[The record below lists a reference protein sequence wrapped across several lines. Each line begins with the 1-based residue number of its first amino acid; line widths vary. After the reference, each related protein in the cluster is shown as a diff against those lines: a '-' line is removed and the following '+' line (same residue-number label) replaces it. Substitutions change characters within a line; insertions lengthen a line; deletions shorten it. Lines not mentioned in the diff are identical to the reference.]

1 MRARVLLGVASLVAA
16 VGMLW
21 ASVTPARACSVGP
34 DYDPIAESD
43 VIVSGRFTSWH
54 LIDDATRLDDERLKL
69 DPNYYLEI
77 QNDPK
82 YYGPY
87 DPIRVQIRVDR
98 IYKGSAFETIEV
110 IDGASLEV
118 YDHDPKYVWVG
129 ASGACGTFDFDP
141 TGSYAVVG
149 LTRADDGSFRAG
161 RFRLF
166 YIGPQPP
173 ETYDS
178 RPLSY
183 VAPLLPGTLPNGGGR
198 VMDADFPFLPALAL
212 AIVGPLAFLA
222 GAALLRR
229 RGGSHNG

>member
-1 MRARVLLGVASLVAA
+1 VGERDAS
-16 VGMLW
+16 
-21 ASVTPARACSVGP
+21 ACVQRRPS
-34 DYDPIAESD
+34 DPIAESD

-54 LIDDATRLDDERLKL
+54 LIEDATRLDDERLKL
-69 DPNYYLEI
+69 DHNYYLEI
-77 QNDPK
+77 QDDPK

-87 DPIRVQIRVDR
+87 DPIRVQMSVDR
-98 IYKGSAFETIEV
+98 VYKGSAFETIEV
-110 IDGASLEV
+110 VDGASLEV
-118 YDHDPKYVWVG
+118 YDHDPEYVWVG

-141 TGSYAVVG
+141 TGSYAVIG
-149 LTRADDGSFRAG
+149 LTRANDGSFRAG

-183 VAPLLPGTLPNGGGR
+183 VAPLLPGTLPNGGGP
-198 VMDADFPFLPALAL
+198 VMDADFPFLPA
-212 AIVGPLAFLA
+212 AIAATLGPLAFLA

-229 RGGSHNG
+229 RGEPYSG